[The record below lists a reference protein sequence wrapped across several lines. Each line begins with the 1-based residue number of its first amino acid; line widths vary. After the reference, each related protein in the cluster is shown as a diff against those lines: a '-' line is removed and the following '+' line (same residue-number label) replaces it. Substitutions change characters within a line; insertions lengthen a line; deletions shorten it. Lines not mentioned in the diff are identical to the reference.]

1 MVLFNLMQNP
11 RKDRPLKILFVG
23 PEAAPFAKVGGL
35 GEVLYALPRALRQ
48 QGHDV
53 RVFIPKYASIKTKRY
68 RLSPLM
74 EGLDLSAGAKD
85 PHGLSVSNV
94 LKHRASTGAV
104 TYFLENM
111 EYYEKRAN
119 VYGYADD
126 TTRWVLLC
134 RGVLEFLRRSK
145 WTPDIVVANDWPAG
159 FLPNLMETE
168 YRDDP
173 ILSKI
178 ATVFVIHNLRN
189 QGMFDVHFVQEKDSD
204 HGDKPIPEFTHPSIR
219 KLNGMRRGI
228 LYADEICVVSPTY
241 AQEILEPELGD
252 RLDKVLVKRKE
263 RLTGILNGI
272 DTKKYNPATDRFI
285 TKTFSEKRLNTRAAN
300 KKALQRIFKLP
311 QRQDA
316 FLVGFVGRL
325 DEQKGINLFMR
336 IAPALMKNLDIQFVS
351 VGTGEKDFRMFF
363 KELREKYPR
372 QSSSHL
378 FFDIGLPK
386 RIFAGADA
394 VLMPSRFEPS
404 GLVQM
409 EAMRYGAVPI
419 VRNTGGLADT
429 VRDDQP
435 GAPGT
440 GFLFGPYEH
449 NALLIAIVRA
459 YTAFRDTR
467 RWENIV
473 RRAMREDFSWD
484 VSAAR
489 HSKLY
494 RKAIRR
500 HRKH

>member
-1 MVLFNLMQNP
+1 
-11 RKDRPLKILFVG
+11 
-23 PEAAPFAKVGGL
+23 
-35 GEVLYALPRALRQ
+35 
-48 QGHDV
+48 
-53 RVFIPKYASIKTKRY
+53 
-68 RLSPLM
+68 
-74 EGLDLSAGAKD
+74 
-85 PHGLSVSNV
+85 
-94 LKHRASTGAV
+94 
-104 TYFLENM
+104 
-111 EYYEKRAN
+111 
-119 VYGYADD
+119 
-126 TTRWVLLC
+126 
-134 RGVLEFLRRSK
+134 
-145 WTPDIVVANDWPAG
+145 
-159 FLPNLMETE
+159 
-168 YRDDP
+168 
-173 ILSKI
+173 
-178 ATVFVIHNLRN
+178 
-189 QGMFDVHFVQEKDSD
+189 
-204 HGDKPIPEFTHPSIR
+204 
-219 KLNGMRRGI
+219 
-228 LYADEICVVSPTY
+228 
-241 AQEILEPELGD
+241 
-252 RLDKVLVKRKE
+252 
-263 RLTGILNGI
+263 
-272 DTKKYNPATDRFI
+272 
-285 TKTFSEKRLNTRAAN
+285 
-300 KKALQRIFKLP
+300 
-311 QRQDA
+311 
-316 FLVGFVGRL
+316 
-325 DEQKGINLFMR
+325 MR